1 MFAISDNNET
11 QKHDR
16 GVTHNL
22 HVAAET
28 VAHLRGMAKANT
40 GCSQSK

>member
-1 MFAISDNNET
+1 MFAISDNNVT

-22 HVAAET
+22 HVAVET
-28 VAHLRGMAKANT
+28 VAHLRGMAKAYT
-40 GCSQSK
+40 GCSERK